1 MRDMSAASSEPW
13 MRGPI
18 EGVPFVVMP
27 LFFTFAQVRED
38 LARHTQGLSTEQIW
52 KRITNNAPLG
62 FHLRHI
68 GGSVDRLLTYL
79 EGRQLT
85 DEQLT
90 ALRAEAEPGADMST
104 VLNELYAQLESAERR
119 LREMDVSQLDAPR
132 SVGRQRLPTTVL
144 GLLVHIAE
152 HTQRHLGQAITTAKL
167 LRSEG

>member
-1 MRDMSAASSEPW
+1 MATPNPEPW

-38 LARHTQGLSTEQIW
+38 LARHTEGLSTEQLW
-52 KRITNNAPLG
+52 RPLKNNAPLG

-85 DEQLT
+85 EDQLA
-90 ALRAEAEPGADMST
+90 ALREEAQPGAELSA
-104 VLNELYAQLESAERR
+104 VLNELYAHLESAEQR
-119 LREMDVSQLDAPR
+119 LREVDVSRPDAPR
-132 SVGRQRLPTTVL
+132 AVGRLRLPSTVL
-144 GLLVHIAE
+144 GLLVHISE

-167 LRSEG
+167 LRA